1 MEIWLNNGNDKI
13 RFPVLPSSFKIG
25 TSQNNTSENVHR
37 KGEINLLGERNLET
51 VELSSFF
58 PAQEYDF
65 CQYKGFNTNPYT
77 YINKIK
83 DWKQNKITPTLV
95 ITGRADFNKYIS
107 IESLEYGEEDG
118 SGDAAFTISL
128 KEYITISYSET
139 KKKTSGGKKVKKKS
153 GKKRKSKSKKTIK
166 YTVRSGDTLKKIAK
180 SKTGKSANASKIYAK
195 NKSVIEKAAKKHGRR
210 SSSKGRYIYQ
220 GTKLVI
226 TV

>member
-95 ITGRADFNKYIS
+95 ITGRADFNKYVS

-153 GKKRKSKSKKTIK
+153 GKK
-166 YTVRSGDTLKKIAK
+166 LK
-180 SKTGKSANASKIYAK
+180 
-195 NKSVIEKAAKKHGRR
+195 E
-210 SSSKGRYIYQ
+210 
-220 GTKLVI
+220 
-226 TV
+226 

>member
-83 DWKQNKITPTLV
+83 GWKQNKITPTLV
-95 ITGRADFNKYIS
+95 ITGRADFNKYVS

-139 KKKTSGGKKVKKKS
+139 K
-153 GKKRKSKSKKTIK
+153 KKTIK

>member
-1 MEIWLNNGNDKI
+1 MEIWLNNGSDKI

-83 DWKQNKITPTLV
+83 GWKENKIIPVLV
-95 ITGRADFNKYIS
+95 ITGGADFNKYVS
-107 IESLEYGEEDG
+107 LESLEYGEEDG
-118 SGDAAFTISL
+118 SGDVAFTLSV
-128 KEYITISYSET
+128 KEYVTVSYSET
-139 KKKTSGGKKVKKKS
+139 KKKTSGGKIVKKKA
-153 GKKRKSKSKKTIK
+153 GKKRKKKATKTVK
-166 YTVRSGDTLKKIAK
+166 YTVRTGDTLKKIAK
-180 SKTGKSANASKIYAK
+180 NKTGKSANASKIYAK

-210 SSSKGRYIYQ
+210 SSSKGRYLYA

-226 TV
+226 EK

>member
-95 ITGRADFNKYIS
+95 ITGRADFNKYVS

-128 KEYITISYSET
+128 KEYITISLFRNKE
-139 KKKTSGGKKVKKKS
+139 KNIG
-153 GKKRKSKSKKTIK
+153 REKSKKEIWK
-166 YTVRSGDTLKKIAK
+166 EKKLK
-180 SKTGKSANASKIYAK
+180 
-195 NKSVIEKAAKKHGRR
+195 E
-210 SSSKGRYIYQ
+210 
-220 GTKLVI
+220 
-226 TV
+226 

>member
-95 ITGRADFNKYIS
+95 ITGRADFNKYVS

-128 KEYITISYSET
+128 KSTSHILFR
-139 KKKTSGGKKVKKKS
+139 KKKKHREGKKIKKKS
-153 GKKRKSKSKKTIK
+153 GKKRNYK
-166 YTVRSGDTLKKIAK
+166 
-180 SKTGKSANASKIYAK
+180 
-195 NKSVIEKAAKKHGRR
+195 E
-210 SSSKGRYIYQ
+210 
-220 GTKLVI
+220 
-226 TV
+226 

>member
-1 MEIWLNNGNDKI
+1 M
-13 RFPVLPSSFKIG
+13 
-25 TSQNNTSENVHR
+25 
-37 KGEINLLGERNLET
+37 
-51 VELSSFF
+51 
-58 PAQEYDF
+58 
-65 CQYKGFNTNPYT
+65 
-77 YINKIK
+77 
-83 DWKQNKITPTLV
+83 
-95 ITGRADFNKYIS
+95 ITGRADFNKYVS

-139 KKKTSGGKKVKKKS
+139 KKKTSGGKKVKKK
-153 GKKRKSKSKKTIK
+153 
-166 YTVRSGDTLKKIAK
+166 SGDTLKKIAK

>member
-13 RFPVLPSSFKIG
+13 RLPILPSSFKIG
-25 TSQNNTSENVHR
+25 TSQNNTSKNVHR

-83 DWKQNKITPTLV
+83 NWKENKITPSLV
-95 ITGRADFNKYIS
+95 ITGREDFNKYVS

-118 SGDAAFTISL
+118 SGDVAFTL
-128 KEYITISYSET
+128 NAKEYVTVSYSET
-139 KKKTSGGKKVKKKS
+139 KKKTSGGKKVTKKS
-153 GKKRKSKSKKTIK
+153 GKKRKTKSTKTVK
-166 YTVRSGDTLKKIAK
+166 YTVKSGDTLQKIAK
-180 SKTGKSANASKIYAK
+180 KKTGKSANASKIYAK
-195 NKSVIEKAAKKHGRR
+195 NKSVIERAAKKHGRK
-210 SSSKGRYIYQ
+210 SSSKGRYLYA

-226 TV
+226 AK

>member
-95 ITGRADFNKYIS
+95 ITGRADFNKY
-107 IESLEYGEEDG
+107 
-118 SGDAAFTISL
+118 
-128 KEYITISYSET
+128 
-139 KKKTSGGKKVKKKS
+139 V
-153 GKKRKSKSKKTIK
+153 
-166 YTVRSGDTLKKIAK
+166 SGDTLKKIAK

>member
-1 MEIWLNNGNDKI
+1 MEIWLKNVNDNI

-95 ITGRADFNKYIS
+95 ITGRADFNKYVS

-153 GKKRKSKSKKTIK
+153 GKKRNSKSKKTIK